1 MIRIKNNITPR
12 LPDEYQEVEY
22 IQSTG
27 TQYINTNY
35 KITPNT
41 EIIVDGMIIG
51 NGYFATAGRAGY
63 YMSGI
68 YGNSSTSKICAK
80 WRNGAS
86 SNLTIATSEDIGE
99 NRHTFKLNKTA
110 FYMDNV
116 NIGDFNS
123 TYNFS
128 ATDDIYIFGLGEV
141 SMSVGRL
148 YSMTISDNGVLV
160 RKLIPCYR
168 KSDNE
173 IGLYDLANN
182 VFYINT
188 GTGTFLMGTEVNKPY
203 INLRPI
209 VGSKKLVKRYVGE
222 NLIYGEV
229 EPSYKQII
237 NYTMLYDNGNECTAL
252 TGGWKV
258 SSKYNNAVATKYT
271 DHIYL
276 HTSTASAVTNNLI
289 DLTQYLKFGGVLKNI
304 VSTTGQ
310 ARFAIGKANTAT
322 DGTSLGWNDIA
333 GNKVYNLTKSYSHF
347 VGLYN
352 LPKSESYY
360 LATMVTDAKNNAYG
374 SVYNMFLLKQDDWQT
389 LCTKTGLNPSNYTD
403 EAALCGNSTAI
414 AEILS
419 NESAVKYM
427 IYNCTGSFMG
437 EFIANDDCLTALN
450 NSPYKTL
457 IQANEH
463 WNKFLNMVA

>member
-1 MIRIKNNITPR
+1 MIRIKNNVTPR
-12 LPDEYQEVEY
+12 LPGTYQEVEY
-22 IQSTG
+22 IQSTRA
-27 TQYINTNY
+27 QYINTNC
-35 KITPNT
+35 KLTLNT
-41 EIIVDGMIIG
+41 EIVVDGMIISD
-51 NGYFATAGRAGY
+51 GYFVVAGT
-63 YMSGI
+63 SGKYI
-68 YGNSSTSKICAK
+68 SGVYGDTGTSKIRAR
-80 WRNGAS
+80 WRNGSS
-86 SNLTIATSEDIGE
+86 SNLTVTTSEDIGE

-116 NIGDFNS
+116 NKGNFNS

-128 ATDDIYIFGLGEV
+128 VTDDIYIFGLGGV
-141 SMSVGRL
+141 SMSVGRI

-182 VFYINT
+182 VFYTNA
-188 GTGTFLMGTEVNKPY
+188 GTGVFLMGVEVNKPY
-203 INLRPI
+203 INLKPM
-209 VGSKKLVKRYVGE
+209 VGSKKLTKRYIGE
-222 NLIYGEV
+222 NLIYGKV
-229 EPSYKQII
+229 EPSYGQKV
-237 NYTMLYDNGNECTAL
+237 NYTMLYDNGDECTTL

-276 HTSTASAVTNNLI
+276 HASTASTVTNNLI
-289 DLTQYLKFGGVLKNI
+289 DLTQYVKFGGVLKDI

-310 ARFAIGKANTAT
+310 ARFAIGKSNSAT
-322 DGTSLGWNDIA
+322 DGTSLGWSGIS
-333 GNKVYNLTKSYSHF
+333 GNKYYVITKNYSHF

-352 LPKSESYY
+352 FSVNESYY
-360 LATMVTDAKNNAYG
+360 PAIMVTDNQNSAYG
-374 SVYNMFLLKQDDWQT
+374 SVYNMFLLKQDEWQT
-389 LCTKTGLNPSNYTD
+389 LCAKAGLNSDDYTD
-403 EAALCGNSTAI
+403 EATLCADSTAI
-414 AEILS
+414 TAILS
-419 NESAVKYM
+419 SKSAVQYM

-450 NSPYKTL
+450 NSSYKTI

>member
-1 MIRIKNNITPR
+1 MIRIKNNATPG
-12 LPDEYQEVEY
+12 LPNEYQEVEY

-35 KITPNT
+35 KITPET

-51 NGYFATAGRAGY
+51 NGYFVIAGRAGY

-68 YGNSSTSKICAK
+68 YGNSSTSKICAR

-99 NRHTFKLNKTA
+99 NRHKFKLNKTA

-116 NIGDFNS
+116 NVGNFNS

-128 ATDDIYIFGLGEV
+128 ATDDIYIFGLGEA
-141 SMSVGRL
+141 SMSIGRL
-148 YSMTISDNGVLV
+148 YSMTISGNGGLV

-173 IGLYDLANN
+173 IGLYDLINN
-182 VFYINT
+182 VFYANA
-188 GTGTFLMGTEVNKPY
+188 GTGTFLMGAEVNKEY
-203 INLRPI
+203 FNLKPM
-209 VGSKKLVKRYVGE
+209 VSNKKLLKRYVGE
-222 NLIYGEV
+222 NLIYGE
-229 EPSYKQII
+229 EKPPYEQIT
-237 NYTMLYDNGNECTAL
+237 NYTMLYDNGDECTAL

-258 SSKYNNAVATKYT
+258 SSRYNNAVATKYT

-276 HTSTASAVTNNLI
+276 HASTASTVTNNLI
-289 DLTQYLKFGGVLKNI
+289 DLTQYVKFGGVLKNI
-304 VSTTGQ
+304 VSTAGQ
-310 ARFAIGKANTAT
+310 ARFAIGKYNNAT
-322 DGTSLGWNDIA
+322 DGTSLGWSGIS
-333 GNKVYNLTKSYSHF
+333 GNKYYVITKNYSHF

-352 LPKSESYY
+352 FSVNESYY
-360 LATMVTDAKNNAYG
+360 PAIMVTDNQNNAYG
-374 SVYNMFLLKQDDWQT
+374 SIYNMFILKQDEWHT
-389 LCTKTGLNPSNYTD
+389 LCAKAGLNSDDYTD
-403 EAALCGNSTAI
+403 EATLCADSTAI
-414 AEILS
+414 TAILS
-419 NESAVKYM
+419 SKSAVQYM

-437 EFIANDDCLTALN
+437 EFIANDNCLTALN
-450 NSPYKTL
+450 NSPYKTI

-463 WNKFLNMVA
+463 WNKFINTVA